1 MVFSWLHAVLAFN
14 TAVCLLH
21 FYLDKRQQRALRRS
35 KPHPAVAHL
44 YSDAE
49 FEKKRAYNLAK
60 LQFGS
65 VQNLWDSALTAVML
79 LAGFLPAT
87 WRLAGALLARWGG
100 GRPWLQG
107 EVAQSVVWVLIQAG
121 VSLLL
126 SLPWSAWSTFVLEA
140 RHGFNKTSAATFV
153 ADKLKAVLLG
163 LLFLPPILAAFTA
176 ILQRSS
182 PYVGLYLWAFLLALQ
197 LFIVTVYPTV
207 IAPLF
212 NTYTPLSD
220 GPLKSAIEQLAASLD
235 FPLKKLVVVDGSRRS
250 AHSNAYMY
258 GFGGNKRICLYDT
271 LIDQASQ
278 DQVVAVLA
286 HELGHWKLSHM
297 PKLLVASQIVA
308 LTQLLLF
315 TAVRTSSSV
324 FADYGFEAGVRP
336 ALAGF
341 LLFQQL
347 IGPVDEVLGLLSNLV
362 SRKFE
367 FQADA
372 FAASCGKAEDLK
384 GALLVL
390 DKENKGALASDP
402 LYSAYHHSHP
412 PLVER
417 LEALDAAGKK
427 AK

>member
-1 MVFSWLHAVLAFN
+1 MMEFSWLHAVLAFN

-21 FYLDKRQQRALRRS
+21 FYLDKRQQRALCRP

-49 FEKKRAYNLAK
+49 FEKKRSYNLAK
-60 LQFGS
+60 LQFSS
-65 VQNLWDSALTAVML
+65 VQNLWDSALTAAML

-87 WRLAGALLARWGG
+87 WQLAGVLLARWGG

-107 EVAQSVVWVLIQAG
+107 DVAQSVVWVLLQAAA
-121 VSLLL
+121 SLLL

-140 RHGFNKTSAATFV
+140 RHGFNKTSPATFI
-153 ADKLKAVLLG
+153 ADKCKGVLLG
-163 LLFLPPILAAFTA
+163 LLFLPPIIAAFTA

-182 PYVGLYLWAFLLALQ
+182 PYVGLYLWAFLLAVQ
-197 LFIVTVYPTV
+197 LFVVTVYPTV

-212 NTYTPLSD
+212 NT
-220 GPLKSAIEQLAASLD
+220 SAIEQLAASLS
-235 FPLKKLVVVDGSRRS
+235 FPLKKLFVVDGSRRS

-258 GFGGNKRICLYDT
+258 GFGANKRICLYDT
-271 LIDQASQ
+271 LIEQASQ
-278 DQVVAVLA
+278 EQVVAVLA
-286 HELGHWKLSHM
+286 HELGHWKLGHM
-297 PKLLVASQIVA
+297 PKLLVASQIVSLA
-308 LTQLLLF
+308 QLLLF
-315 TAVRTSSSV
+315 TAVRTSSAV
-324 FADYGFEAGVRP
+324 FVDFGFPPGVRP

-362 SRKFE
+362 SRTFE

-372 FAASCGKAEDLK
+372 FAASCGKADDLK

-402 LYSAYHHSHP
+402 LYSAYHYSHP

-417 LEALDAAGKK
+417 LAALDAAGKK
-427 AK
+427 AL

>member
-1 MVFSWLHAVLAFN
+1 
-14 TAVCLLH
+14 
-21 FYLDKRQQRALRRS
+21 
-35 KPHPAVAHL
+35 
-44 YSDAE
+44 
-49 FEKKRAYNLAK
+49 
-60 LQFGS
+60 
-65 VQNLWDSALTAVML
+65 
-79 LAGFLPAT
+79 
-87 WRLAGALLARWGG
+87 
-100 GRPWLQG
+100 
-107 EVAQSVVWVLIQAG
+107 
-121 VSLLL
+121 
-126 SLPWSAWSTFVLEA
+126 
-140 RHGFNKTSAATFV
+140 
-153 ADKLKAVLLG
+153 VLLG
-163 LLFLPPILAAFTA
+163 LIFLPPIIAAFTA

-182 PYVGLYLWAFLLALQ
+182 PYVGLYLWAFLLGVQ
-197 LFIVTVYPTV
+197 LFVVTVYPTV

-212 NTYTPLSD
+212 NTYTPLPD
-220 GPLKSAIEQLAASLD
+220 GALKAAIEQLAASLA
-235 FPLKKLVVVDGSRRS
+235 FPLKKLFVVDGSRRS

-278 DQVVAVLA
+278 EQVVAVLA

-297 PKLLVASQIVA
+297 PKLLAATSTVSLA
-308 LTQLLLF
+308 QLLLF
-315 TAVRTSSSV
+315 TAVRTSSGV
-324 FADYGFEAGVRP
+324 FEDFGFPPGVRP

-362 SRKFE
+362 SRTFE

-412 PLVER
+412 PLIER
-417 LEALDAAGKK
+417 LAALDAASKK
-427 AK
+427 AE